1 MIFNSDKIFPEFTE
15 EEKRAFAEM
24 TLPEERTD
32 WESESEARIALL
44 KRVWNLKSENAYLK
58 GKVEVLE
65 GFATRRLIMKE
76 SKDVSLSNNVL
87 DID

>member
-1 MIFNSDKIFPEFTE
+1 MIFKSDKIPEFTE
-15 EEKRAFAEM
+15 EEQRMFVQL

-32 WESESEARIALL
+32 WGSESEARIALL
-44 KRVWNLKSENAYLK
+44 KRAWHLRCENAYLK

-65 GFATRRLIMKE
+65 GFATRRLVMKE
-76 SKDVSLSNNVL
+76 PKDVSLSNNVL

>member
-1 MIFNSDKIFPEFTE
+1 MILKSDKIPEFTE

-24 TLPEERTD
+24 ALPEERTN
-32 WESESEARIALL
+32 WETESDARIALH
-44 KRVWNLKSENAYLK
+44 KRVWHLRCENAYLK

-65 GFATRRLIMKE
+65 GFATRRLIIKE

-87 DID
+87 DIG